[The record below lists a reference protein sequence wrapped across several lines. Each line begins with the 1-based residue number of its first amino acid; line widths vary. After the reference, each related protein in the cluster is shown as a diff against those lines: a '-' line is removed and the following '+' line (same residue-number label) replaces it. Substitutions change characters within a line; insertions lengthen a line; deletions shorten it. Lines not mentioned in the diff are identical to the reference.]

1 MSARTTTWGLL
12 RGLLGLLAL
21 ALAWQWFATSG
32 LYSPGV
38 TPGLGAVADSLL
50 RKLRDGELALDVL
63 ATFGRVLFGLAASA
77 VISIPLAVMMGRYR
91 IANRMCGPLI
101 SFLMP
106 IPSLAIA
113 PLLVTWLG
121 IGNAAVLVVVTYASA
136 FPWIYSVKAGVDSI
150 NQAWIKSAQAM
161 GADRRTILRK
171 VVLPGVSPYML
182 AGLRLAF
189 GRAWVAVIGGELLA
203 NPTHGLGIRIY
214 DANEFLDTKVMIG
227 AIITIGLFGVIVNR
241 YLIRLV
247 ERRTIVKWG
256 MALSR
261 R

>member
-1 MSARTTTWGLL
+1 
-12 RGLLGLLAL
+12 
-21 ALAWQWFATSG
+21 
-32 LYSPGV
+32 
-38 TPGLGAVADSLL
+38 
-50 RKLRDGELALDVL
+50 
-63 ATFGRVLFGLAASA
+63 
-77 VISIPLAVMMGRYR
+77 
-91 IANRMCGPLI
+91 MCGPLI

-113 PLLVTWLG
+113 PLLVMWLG
-121 IGNAAVLVVVTYASA
+121 IGNAAVLLVVTYASA

-150 NQAWIKSAQAM
+150 NQSWIKSAQAM

-227 AIITIGLFGVIVNR
+227 AIVTIGLFGVIVNR